1 MKTRWLLILGLM
13 SLISATPG
21 IPKARAA
28 GAEASGR
35 NVFIVPIREEI
46 GPQLVYIVRRGVKEA
61 MDAKADL
68 LILDMET
75 DGGRI
80 STTEDIIQILGNFKG
95 TTVTYVN
102 KRAFSA
108 GSFIAVATQKIYMA
122 PQSVIGAAAPVMMAA
137 DGSGIQD
144 IPGTAGIKIKSG
156 VRALVRGTAE
166 KNGYNTDVVE
176 AMIDTNKEVIIDGH
190 TINKS
195 GDILTLTDTE
205 AAKKY
210 GKPPKPLLSSGT
222 VDSMDG
228 LLKELGYANAQVTRV
243 EPTGAEKIGAWIN
256 AISPLLLIVG
266 IAGIYIEI
274 KFPGL
279 VIPAVVAVVAF
290 LLYFLGGYIAGLSG
304 MGWIVIF
311 VIGLALL
318 ISELFVHPGTVLPG
332 VLGLILIMVS
342 LVMSMVDVYPGMPA
356 MPSLPQLKL
365 PLENIAIAFM
375 GSVVIIAILARVLPR
390 TSIYR
395 SLVSQSASGVTS
407 VMEQQQE
414 QASRVGQTGVA
425 ISNLRPG
432 GKAQFGEQILD
443 VITQGELIAKGQ
455 SVRII
460 RHSGTEAVVEIAA

>member
-1 MKTRWLLILGLM
+1 
-13 SLISATPG
+13 
-21 IPKARAA
+21 
-28 GAEASGR
+28 
-35 NVFIVPIREEI
+35 
-46 GPQLVYIVRRGVKEA
+46 
-61 MDAKADL
+61 
-68 LILDMET
+68 
-75 DGGRI
+75 
-80 STTEDIIQILGNFKG
+80 
-95 TTVTYVN
+95 
-102 KRAFSA
+102 
-108 GSFIAVATQKIYMA
+108 
-122 PQSVIGAAAPVMMAA
+122 
-137 DGSGIQD
+137 
-144 IPGTAGIKIKSG
+144 
-156 VRALVRGTAE
+156 
-166 KNGYNTDVVE
+166 
-176 AMIDTNKEVIIDGH
+176 
-190 TINKS
+190 
-195 GDILTLTDTE
+195 
-205 AAKKY
+205 
-210 GKPPKPLLSSGT
+210 
-222 VDSMDG
+222 
-228 LLKELGYANAQVTRV
+228 V